1 MKAID
6 FACRLLAR
14 LAADD
19 LSPASQQVLLAVAAG
34 LDTSPD
40 IARLT
45 GLTQGSCTSILRHLA
60 RQKMLRRLRGDIYLL
75 APSGK
80 ERICRLFSFFGSRI
94 PCERSDT

>member
-1 MKAID
+1 MRAID

-14 LAADD
+14 LAEDD

-45 GLTQGSCTSILRHLA
+45 GLTQGSCTNILRSLA
-60 RQKMLRRLRGDIYLL
+60 RQKILRRLRGDIYLL
-75 APSGK
+75 APSG
-80 ERICRLFSFFGSRI
+80 RDRVCRLLSFFGSQP
-94 PCERSDT
+94 PCARRDT